1 MTIRKALHDA
11 DDLLE
16 NASGDEAALLGAV
29 KDFLYDL
36 AERLGSA

>member
-1 MTIRKALHDA
+1 MTIRKALRGA

-16 NASGDEAALLGAV
+16 IASGDEAALLGEI